1 MRFRSLHGGVF
12 IHEKE
17 SNIPPAAAA
26 AAADEIS
33 ITK

>member
-1 MRFRSLHGGVF
+1 MQFRSLHVGIL

-26 AAADEIS
+26 ADEIFDH
-33 ITK
+33 